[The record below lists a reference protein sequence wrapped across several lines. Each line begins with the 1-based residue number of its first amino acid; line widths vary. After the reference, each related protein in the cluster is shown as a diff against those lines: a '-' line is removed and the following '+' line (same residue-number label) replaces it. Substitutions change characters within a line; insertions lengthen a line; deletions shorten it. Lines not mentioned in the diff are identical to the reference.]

1 MARQQTRGVGKQDTA
16 RATDGVEHE
25 PMITPLTITIEQAAR
40 RIGVGKSIL
49 YPHVMC
55 GNLPSVAL
63 GSRERRVLTSEL
75 PAFLHWLWE
84 QQRETLA
91 AS

>member
-16 RATDGVEHE
+16 QAAQTERPPET
-25 PMITPLTITIEQAAR
+25 LTITIEQAAR

-63 GSRERRVLTSEL
+63 GSKERRVLTSEL

-84 QQRETLA
+84 QQRVTLA

>member
-1 MARQQTRGVGKQDTA
+1 MARQQTRGVGKQDTIPA
-16 RATDGVEHE
+16 QQE
-25 PMITPLTITIEQAAR
+25 PITPLTITIEQAAR

-63 GSRERRVLTSEL
+63 GSKERRVLTSEL

-84 QQRETLA
+84 QQRVTLA